1 MKGKFIASLL
11 IVCTAVSLYAQTGLS
26 VSPPR
31 LYFEVAEG
39 QTKTEKIIVTNV
51 SNSNDLEIAISL
63 GDWDYNLYG
72 DNILY
77 PADSLATSSAGW
89 VSIKDSYFLLKANQS
104 KEVEISLTVPDQIDT
119 AIPARSNMVFVT
131 QMNPVDD
138 VDSNGQNI
146 KVNVRSGIKVYHRLP
161 TTRERRIEIQ
171 NMKYIADKN
180 YIELLFENNGNVWA
194 EGTIYSDLTNIDTG
208 EKINLQDIIF
218 YTMPTNKRIT
228 EINLPK
234 ELPKGNYVASVL
246 MDYGDPE
253 NMEAGELRFTYE

>member
-1 MKGKFIASLL
+1 
-11 IVCTAVSLYAQTGLS
+11 
-26 VSPPR
+26 
-31 LYFEVAEG
+31 
-39 QTKTEKIIVTNV
+39 
-51 SNSNDLEIAISL
+51 LEIAISL

-89 VSIKDSYFLLKANQS
+89 ISIKDSYFLLKANQS

-119 AIPARSNMVFVT
+119 SIPARSNMVFVT

-171 NMKYIADKN
+171 NMKFRS
-180 YIELLFENNGNVWA
+180 EERRVG
-194 EGTIYSDLTNIDTG
+194 
-208 EKINLQDIIF
+208 
-218 YTMPTNKRIT
+218 
-228 EINLPK
+228 K
-234 ELPKGNYVASVL
+234 E
-246 MDYGDPE
+246 
-253 NMEAGELRFTYE
+253 YE